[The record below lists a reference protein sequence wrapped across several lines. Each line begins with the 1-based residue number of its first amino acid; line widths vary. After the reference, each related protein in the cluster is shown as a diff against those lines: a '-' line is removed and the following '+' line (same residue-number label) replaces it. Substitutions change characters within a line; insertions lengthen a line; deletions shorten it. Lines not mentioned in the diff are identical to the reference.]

1 MHQVLIRPLF
11 SFNLAFGL
19 DWHPLISGRASSAAR
34 RIARQRRASHIVLDG
49 QSPASFGSGV
59 LRADKRWRRQVLHSA
74 AQNVA
79 RLYPTGSVACVL
91 DIDGGYWLVAVH
103 EGAVMARADIV
114 YRTLEQAQQA
124 LSALQRTH
132 ARMVVLRPGHDA
144 PTLQA
149 IANASADG
157 TMLQDTGR
165 RRRQWFTW
173 LCLLAMAGLVSV
185 WWYRSWAV
193 GATPAAQ
200 SALGAEETAAR
211 WKQAIAAVEQRITLH
226 GVAATHAV
234 LQHVHDI
241 PAQLSGWS
249 LARLACQAEVGLWRC
264 AADYDR
270 RHPHANNDGLLN
282 AAPSAWRL
290 SFPSID
296 RASAAWEFPAAT
308 QAAGPGRVKSSA
320 HNRRYL
326 QSAWQGIR
334 PAFGSMV
341 LGQATPVDV
350 SVPLDNEGRPLPRPL
365 GVPQYMRSP
374 VQFEGPLRSVSLLLP
389 HTQAIGWRSLVLVVG
404 APVPPSMASSRLRIT
419 FHGDLY
425 ELLDAQKS

>member
-1 MHQVLIRPLF
+1 MHQVLIRPVS

-19 DWHPLISGRASSAAR
+19 NWHPLISGRASSAAR

-59 LRADKRWRRQVLHSA
+59 LRAGKRWRRQVLHSA

-79 RLYPTGSVACVL
+79 RLYPTGSVACIL
-91 DIDGGYWLVAVH
+91 DIDCGYWLVAVH

-124 LSALQRTH
+124 LSALQRSHT
-132 ARMVVLRPGHDA
+132 RLVVLRPGHDA
-144 PTLQA
+144 PTLQT
-149 IANASADG
+149 IAKASAEG

-165 RRRQWFTW
+165 RRRQWLTW
-173 LCLLAMAGLVSV
+173 LSLLVMALLVLV
-185 WWYRSWAV
+185 WWYRSWV
-193 GATPAAQ
+193 LGAAQ
-200 SALGAEETAAR
+200 AAQPALGAEETATR
-211 WKQAIAAVEQRITLH
+211 WNQAVAAVEQHITLH
-226 GVAATHAV
+226 GVAATHAI
-234 LQHVHDI
+234 LQHIHSV
-241 PAQLSGWS
+241 PAQLSGWA
-249 LARLACQAEVGLWRC
+249 LARVACQADAALWRC
-264 AADYDR
+264 TADLDR

-282 AAPSAWRL
+282 TAPSAWRL

-320 HNRRYL
+320 YNRRHL

-341 LGQATPVDV
+341 LGQAAPVEI
-350 SVPLDNEGRPLPRPL
+350 SAPLDDEGRPLPRPL
-365 GVPQYMRSP
+365 GLPQYIRSP

-389 HTQAIGWRSLVLVVG
+389 HTHAIGWRSVALVVG

-425 ELLDAQKS
+425 ELLDAQQS